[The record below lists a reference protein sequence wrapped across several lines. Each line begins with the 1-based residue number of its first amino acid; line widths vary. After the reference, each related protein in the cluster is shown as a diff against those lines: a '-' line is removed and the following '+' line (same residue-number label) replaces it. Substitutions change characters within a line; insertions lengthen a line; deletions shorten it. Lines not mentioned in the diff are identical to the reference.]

1 MWIYKFVLHTH
12 IFLINWISVHILINL
27 LMIALN
33 QYLILISYD
42 LNLAILYDL
51 FIYLFLLILQ
61 FFLFLFKKRKE
72 IIAFIELWLF

>member
-1 MWIYKFVLHTH
+1 MWIYNFVLHTH

-42 LNLAILYDL
+42 LNLAIIYDL
-51 FIYLFLLILQ
+51 FINLFLLILQ

-72 IIAFIELWLF
+72 IIAFIE